1 MHTFI
6 HVKWFSF
13 IYLFFNLCSSQV
25 ISQSVRQVFPEVGVS
40 PGKRLKYKS
49 YTGYPSSW
57 QFIYCFGKKINKLME
72 KFEKK
77 MNIDE

>member
-6 HVKWFSF
+6 HVKLFSF

-57 QFIYCFGKKINKLME
+57 QSIVLEKNKQTDGE
-72 KFEKK
+72 
-77 MNIDE
+77 I

>member
-6 HVKWFSF
+6 HVKLCSF

-57 QFIYCFGKKINKLME
+57 QFIVLEKNKQTDGEIRE
-72 KFEKK
+72 K
-77 MNIDE
+77 DEYR

>member
-6 HVKWFSF
+6 HVKLFSF

-49 YTGYPSSW
+49 YILVVGNL
-57 QFIYCFGKKINKLME
+57 FIVLEKNKQTDGE
-72 KFEKK
+72 
-77 MNIDE
+77 I